1 MANLCPF
8 RKLLLNKLS
17 LKKPFSAGNLMDTL
31 NDLFA
36 LWREDYDLGVL
47 MVAGGGM
54 IGLLFGIFAERTDF
68 CSRAAFARL
77 LGGTWRQDGT
87 SLLYLL
93 LAMLAAITGV
103 QGLALTDAVDFS
115 ISGGAICALAG
126 LSLVACFSVSAWH

>member
-47 MVAGGGM
+47 MARRWRDDRPP
-54 IGLLFGIFAERTDF
+54 FRYFCRTD
-68 CSRAAFARL
+68 
-77 LGGTWRQDGT
+77 
-87 SLLYLL
+87 
-93 LAMLAAITGV
+93 
-103 QGLALTDAVDFS
+103 
-115 ISGGAICALAG
+115 
-126 LSLVACFSVSAWH
+126 